1 MKIKR
6 FFHFLVTLL
15 VTGLVSMNAQGLRS
29 LHSRAPQSSLRAVG
43 LKGFG
48 YADRYSDKAQ
58 GIGNGHTASTL
69 LALIEIPPMGGNV
82 LKGISFRTFGKDVKE
97 KGAIVVMD
105 AATKKVLYV
114 QSADI
119 VEGDNTVALTT
130 PFTFKAGKS
139 YYVGYQI
146 HAKVGGEAYVL
157 AFDGKQSLRPANY
170 LAQLK
175 ADVAK
180 GQTLANIGNLVDE
193 NLIFGSLMIFADIE
207 DKKDLLNDY
216 ALIVASDARTKEKEN
231 TKKNVAITVR
241 NIGLNAIEKADISY
255 AFPNANAVVSEK
267 NTTIQPGRTLA
278 LSVEV
283 TYPENGMGNLT
294 FALPKI
300 NGKDHTSKDT
310 PLVVPYTI
318 LPENGPFLKETLL
331 FEHFTTE
338 SCGQCPAG
346 KIVFEQYMKA
356 LKEKGYALSY
366 VQHHAGF
373 HTDFLTL
380 KKSENLLPYYFVDG
394 SFAPAFCVDR
404 MMFGGDGTL
413 AGSRSISETALLAK
427 VGESLQ
433 FGKFTAV
440 EQKVENDRLIVTAK
454 GTLVEGMDPNF
465 LYITAIVTE
474 DNIDAQ
480 KQAGATGKYVHQ
492 GVARVFLSSEFGDK
506 ATVNGKEFT
515 ITFPAKE
522 IKPNW
527 KKENLKVVLFAGRE
541 LKSTKTAAEREIFFS
556 TNVGYGKDLAT
567 TTIST
572 EDMPRVFINNGY
584 VSIQGL
590 INSFEV
596 YDMSG
601 RFVTN
606 STTYQLPNGVYVV
619 RVNNDFGSFASKVVV
634 R

>member
-1 MKIKR
+1 MKKL
-6 FFHFLVTLL
+6 FYSLVAIL
-15 VTGLVSMNAQGLRS
+15 VAWSASLNAQGLRS
-29 LHSRAPQSSLRAVG
+29 LQSAAPQSSLRAG
-43 LKGFG
+43 ALNGFG
-48 YADRYSDKAQ
+48 YADRHSDKAQ
-58 GIGNGHTASTL
+58 GIGNGNTASTL
-69 LALIEIPPMGGNV
+69 LALIELPQMEGNV
-82 LKGISFRTFGKDVKE
+82 LKGLSFKTFGKDVKGQ
-97 KGAIVVMD
+97 GAVVVID
-105 AATKKVLYV
+105 ATSKKVLYV

-119 VEGDNTVALTT
+119 VEGDNTVAFTT
-130 PFTFKAGKS
+130 PFTLEAGKS

-146 HAKVGGEAYVL
+146 HANAGSAAYVL

-170 LAQLK
+170 LAMLK

-180 GQTLANIGNLVDE
+180 DQTLANIGNLVGE
-193 NLIFGSLMIFADIE
+193 NLDFGSLMIFADIE
-207 DKKDLLNDY
+207 DKKGFLNDY
-216 ALIVASDARTKEKEN
+216 ALIVASDARAKEKAN

-255 AFPNANAVVSEK
+255 TFPNANAVVSEK
-267 NTTIQPGRTLA
+267 NTTIQPGGTLSF
-278 LSVEV
+278 SVEV
-283 TYPENGMGNLT
+283 TYPENGVGNLT

-318 LPENGPFLKETLL
+318 LSENGPFLKETLL

-346 KIVFEQYMKA
+346 KVVFEQYMKT

-373 HTDFLTL
+373 YTDFLTL
-380 KKSENLLPYYFVDG
+380 KESENLLPYFFGEG

-404 MMFGGDGTL
+404 LMFGEEGTL
-413 AGSRSISETALLAK
+413 AGSRGISETALLAK

-440 EQKVENDRLIVTAK
+440 EQKVENDRLVVTAK
-454 GTLVEGMDPNF
+454 GTLVKGVDPNS

-480 KQAGATGKYVHQ
+480 RQAGATGKYVHQ
-492 GVARVFLSSEFGDK
+492 AVARVFLSSEFGDK
-506 ATVNGKEFT
+506 ATVNGTEFT

-522 IKPNW
+522 IKADW
-527 KKENLKVVLFAGRE
+527 KPEDLKIILIAGRD

-556 TNVGYGKDLAT
+556 TNVGYGKELAT

-584 VSIQGL
+584 VSIQGWV
-590 INSFEV
+590 NSFEV

-601 RFVTN
+601 RFITN

-619 RVNNDFGSFASKVVV
+619 RVNNDFGNFTSKVVV